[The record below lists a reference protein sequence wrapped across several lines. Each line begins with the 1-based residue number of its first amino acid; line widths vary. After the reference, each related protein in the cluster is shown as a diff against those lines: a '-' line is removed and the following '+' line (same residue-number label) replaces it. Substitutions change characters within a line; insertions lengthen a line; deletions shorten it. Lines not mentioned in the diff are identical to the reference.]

1 MPHWNWQDGQTVK
14 VAAPTNCEEAELI
27 LNGVS
32 LGKKPCDCIR
42 TPVWKVKFQP
52 GTLEVAGY
60 INGKKVASDSV
71 TTAGEPV
78 KIIAEADKTT
88 LIADDCDAV
97 VVNVSL
103 ADENGVFVPES
114 AQKITFEAIG
124 DIYVRGVGN
133 GDPNSHEQDSANYR
147 KLYKGRCQAIISAK
161 CGGKSGTLIVKADG
175 VESAKTEYTLIA
187 SDEKVIPGASAGCIS
202 EMTMSAITLEKPD
215 PLVKIA
221 DNDMNSFTPVS
232 CIGSHQND
240 FHDGWRVYRFHA
252 KLPENCKYGLS
263 ILNFVSDHTEVY
275 VDGKQVFATDEKFG
289 YFYGGVQRVSFRFE
303 AQPNDNAEFRI
314 LLHETDAG
322 YGGMRDG
329 VDLIT
334 VGKD

>member
-1 MPHWNWQDGQTVK
+1 M
-14 VAAPTNCEEAELI
+14 
-27 LNGVS
+27 
-32 LGKKPCDCIR
+32 
-42 TPVWKVKFQP
+42 
-52 GTLEVAGY
+52 
-60 INGKKVASDSV
+60 
-71 TTAGEPV
+71 
-78 KIIAEADKTT
+78 
-88 LIADDCDAV
+88 
-97 VVNVSL
+97 SL

-114 AQKITFEAIG
+114 AQEITFETTG

-133 GDPNSHEQDSANYR
+133 GDPNSHEPDSANYR

-175 VESAKTEYTLIA
+175 VESAKIDYELLE
-187 SDEKVIPGASAGCIS
+187 SDEKNIAGAKSGTIS

-240 FHDGWRVYRFHA
+240 FHNGWRIYRFHA
-252 KLPENCKYGLS
+252 RLPENCKYGFS
-263 ILNFVSDHTEVY
+263 FLNFVSDHTEVY
-275 VDGKQVFATDEKFG
+275 VDGKLIFATDEKLG
-289 YFYGGVQRVSFRFE
+289 CFYSAASAFSFPFE
-303 AQPNDNAEFRI
+303 AEPNDNAEFRI
-314 LLHETDAG
+314 LLHETDAD

-334 VGKD
+334 VCKD

>member
-1 MPHWNWQDGQTVK
+1 M
-14 VAAPTNCEEAELI
+14 
-27 LNGVS
+27 
-32 LGKKPCDCIR
+32 
-42 TPVWKVKFQP
+42 
-52 GTLEVAGY
+52 
-60 INGKKVASDSV
+60 

-78 KIIAEADKTT
+78 KIIAEADNTT
-88 LIADDCDAV
+88 LIADDCDAA

-114 AQKITFEAIG
+114 VQKITFEAIG

-252 KLPENCKYGLS
+252 KLPENCKYGFSFS
-263 ILNFVSDHTEVY
+263 ISCPITPKCTWTVNRFLPPTKNSGIFTAAYKEFPFRSRRSPMTTPNS
-275 VDGKQVFATDEKFG
+275 VFFCMKPTQATA
-289 YFYGGVQRVSFRFE
+289 VC
-303 AQPNDNAEFRI
+303 ATAWT
-314 LLHETDAG
+314 L
-322 YGGMRDG
+322 
-329 VDLIT
+329 
-334 VGKD
+334 